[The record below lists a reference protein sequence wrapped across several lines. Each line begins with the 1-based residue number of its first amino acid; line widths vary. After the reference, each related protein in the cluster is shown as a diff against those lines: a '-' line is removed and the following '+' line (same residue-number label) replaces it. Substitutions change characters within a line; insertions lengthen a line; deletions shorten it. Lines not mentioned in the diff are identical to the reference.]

1 MQRDANT
8 MAHVVLVLLNL
19 IQHLVTFCGDN
30 GDTLELLADIE
41 KRWNQEENALFFLGF
56 ALHPE
61 YNKTAVWIL
70 TQSLA
75 KDGNWGDKENYLSV
89 ERLVQAAKFY
99 YGKYELHDSE
109 ATDVTKEQALNR
121 LGKSLKKWLVK
132 PSDLRLDM
140 FEHGENEVE
149 YWNMQKLEH
158 YEIANLAAF
167 LLDAVIQA
175 ATCERIFKGYAQFH
189 TKARNKL
196 HPETTHQLTQVK
208 RHVQHGNP
216 DDVSMAKMSKNRI
229 IPVTQHVRLDN
240 DFASQSVVAMDSDTD
255 DQGGGN
261 KNDEWEE
268 EEETDLPELVDA
280 SGVRVSGPV
289 DGWLYALSLATLE
302 DTDGSGGF
310 FETDD
315 EATGEEDSD
324 TELDRNCF
332 ERRSEN
338 LEDLPSENL
347 ANYRQENWQYMAAQ
361 REANKFYVR
370 TDKYKFR
377 RLVGYCAS
385 LPEGSAL
392 PTIMSAYNNK

>member
-1 MQRDANT
+1 MVKALLKSSSFKEVSEQAIAAAKAINASSSKFSPKLKTMCADMYGNKSPTTILTVGETRWNSTQGCFASQLRIKAACKTFAVKHENELPAALKHWATNKFWHELEEAELLVRPFCDASYLTQRDANT

-19 IQHLVTFCGDN
+19 MQHLVTFCGDN

-41 KRWNQEENALFFLGF
+41 KRWNQEDNALFFLGF

-261 KNDEWEE
+261 KDVEWEE
-268 EEETDLPELVDA
+268 EEKTDLPNL
-280 SGVRVSGPV
+280 
-289 DGWLYALSLATLE
+289 WTHLA
-302 DTDGSGGF
+302 
-310 FETDD
+310 
-315 EATGEEDSD
+315 
-324 TELDRNCF
+324 
-332 ERRSEN
+332 
-338 LEDLPSENL
+338 
-347 ANYRQENWQYMAAQ
+347 
-361 REANKFYVR
+361 
-370 TDKYKFR
+370 
-377 RLVGYCAS
+377 
-385 LPEGSAL
+385 
-392 PTIMSAYNNK
+392 